1 MMTNDP
7 ETNFSDDDSFQA
19 RLRAMAPAPT
29 TASLERVL
37 ERLES
42 PSVNAPSP
50 PRVALRLPAWAVF
63 GSGAGVGAL
72 AASIAWIA
80 LTGWNAPAARGPEFA
95 SRPAGLP
102 TPTAW
107 VSSPESISEKE
118 LESASSKS
126 KAIASRPAYPIA
138 NDEFGVDM
146 IRNTLSAVSKQQWD
160 RRRLE
165 ERGYSISA
173 RSNRSEDANT
183 SPSRRIPSRA
193 NSSLW
198 DLRRGNLDGIDL

>member
-1 MMTNDP
+1 MTNDP
-7 ETNFSDDDSFQA
+7 ETNFSDDDAFQA

-42 PSVNAPSP
+42 PNVNAPSP

-80 LTGWNAPAARGPEFA
+80 LTSWNAPSTRGPEIA

-107 VSSPESISEKE
+107 VSPPEMISEQE
-118 LESASSKS
+118 LENAKAKS
-126 KAIASRPAYPIA
+126 KDIASRPAYPIA

-173 RSNRSEDANT
+173 RSNRSADANA

-193 NSSLW
+193 NGSLW

>member
-1 MMTNDP
+1 MTNDL
-7 ETNFSDDDSFQA
+7 ETNFSDDDAFQA

-42 PSVNAPSP
+42 PNVNALSP

-63 GSGAGVGAL
+63 GSGAGIGAL

-80 LTGWNAPAARGPEFA
+80 LTGWNAPAARGPEIV

-102 TPTAW
+102 TPSARVHTPDLN
-107 VSSPESISEKE
+107 SGKE
-118 LESASSKS
+118 LEIASSKS
-126 KAIASRPAYPIA
+126 KDIASRPAYSIA

-173 RSNRSEDANT
+173 RSNRSADANA
-183 SPSRRIPSRA
+183 SPSRRIPSRS
-193 NSSLW
+193 NNSLW
-198 DLRRGNLDGIDL
+198 DLRRGNLDGIEL

>member
-1 MMTNDP
+1 MTNDS
-7 ETNFSDDDSFQA
+7 ETKLSDDDAFQA
-19 RLRAMAPAPT
+19 RLRAIAPAPT

-37 ERLES
+37 ERLEPVS
-42 PSVNAPSP
+42 AIAPP
-50 PRVALRLPAWAVF
+50 PAKVELRLPTWAVF
-63 GSGAGVGAL
+63 GSGAGIGAL

-80 LTGWNAPAARGPEFA
+80 IAGWSAPPSNGPEIV
-95 SRPAGLP
+95 SRPTGLP
-102 TPTAW
+102 TPTASAGTSDL
-107 VSSPESISEKE
+107 VSEKD
-118 LESASSKS
+118 LQSVLSTARDSTPRASYS
-126 KAIASRPAYPIA
+126 IA
-138 NDEFGVDM
+138 NEEFGVDM
-146 IRNTLSAVSKQQWD
+146 IRNTLSALSKQQWD

-173 RSNRSEDANT
+173 RSNRSADANA

>member
-1 MMTNDP
+1 MTNDLEP
-7 ETNFSDDDSFQA
+7 NFSDDDAFQA
-19 RLRAMAPAPT
+19 RLRAVAPAPT

-42 PSVNAPSP
+42 PTVNAPSA

-80 LTGWNAPAARGPEFA
+80 LTSWNAPATRGPEIA

-107 VSSPESISEKE
+107 VSSPDVISEQELENAKAKSKE
-118 LESASSKS
+118 L
-126 KAIASRPAYPIA
+126 ASRPAYPLA

-173 RSNRSEDANT
+173 RSNRSADANA